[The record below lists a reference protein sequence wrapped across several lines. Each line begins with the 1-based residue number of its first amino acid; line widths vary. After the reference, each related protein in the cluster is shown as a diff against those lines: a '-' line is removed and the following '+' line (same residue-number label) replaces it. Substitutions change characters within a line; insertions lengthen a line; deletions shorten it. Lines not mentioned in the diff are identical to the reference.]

1 MAEILLYDYWRSSA
15 AYRVRIA
22 LNLKGIEY
30 QQQSI
35 HLVRAGGEQKSAAYR
50 AVNPLG
56 LVPSLQVGE
65 LNLTQSLTIIEWLEE
80 SYPQPALLP
89 NDVADRAWVRSVA
102 QTVACDIHPLNNLRV
117 MQWLKNDAQM
127 TDEVFTNWYHHW
139 INEGF
144 QAIEKQ
150 LVMSSVSGLCCYGD
164 EPGLADACLIPQV
177 YNAERFACNL
187 EAFPRIRA
195 ITDYCRKISA
205 FEKALPENQLD
216 AISSK

>member
-50 AVNPLG
+50 AINPMG
-56 LVPSLQVGE
+56 LVPSLQVGD
-65 LNLTQSLTIIEWLEE
+65 LNLTQSLAIIEWLEE
-80 SYPQPALLP
+80 NYPQPALLP
-89 NDVADRAWVRSVA
+89 NDVDDRAWVRSVA

-117 MQWLKNDAQM
+117 MQWLKNDAQI

-187 EAFPRIRA
+187 EAFPRIRT
-195 ITDYCRKISA
+195 ITDYCRKILA

-216 AISSK
+216 AISTK